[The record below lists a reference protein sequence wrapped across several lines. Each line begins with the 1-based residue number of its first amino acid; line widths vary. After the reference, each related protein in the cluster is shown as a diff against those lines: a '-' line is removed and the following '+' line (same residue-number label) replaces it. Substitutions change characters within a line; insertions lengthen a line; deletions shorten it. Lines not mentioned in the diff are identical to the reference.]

1 MVVVCCIH
9 IDSIGIICSFAEEDF
24 RVEMFEFISVN
35 NCVAESHYSDIV
47 IHMYT

>member
-1 MVVVCCIH
+1 MVAVCCIH
-9 IDSIGIICSFAEEDF
+9 IDSIGIICTFAEEDL
-24 RVEMFEFISVN
+24 RVEMFISLN